1 MIGWGLGVW
10 LAIDHPLAWNSQS
23 VIMFAREREGRQWW
37 ARGEQQKRET
47 ENEVEENGE
56 KERKT
61 MRDVR

>member
-23 VIMFAREREGRQWW
+23 VIMFVREREGRQWW
-37 ARGEQQKRET
+37 AREEQKRET